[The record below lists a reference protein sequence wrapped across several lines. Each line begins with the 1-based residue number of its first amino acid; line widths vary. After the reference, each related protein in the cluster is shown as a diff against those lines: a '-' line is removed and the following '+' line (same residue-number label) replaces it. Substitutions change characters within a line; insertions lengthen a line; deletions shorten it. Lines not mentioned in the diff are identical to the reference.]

1 MNFSGMFETQIMLF
15 LIMILGV
22 ILRKKEILPREAK
35 GIITNLVIDVT
46 LPASIIKSFQ
56 MEFDMEILKGCLAVV
71 IVAVLIQFGTYILGM
86 FLYPGFPDGRKKVLQ
101 YATICSNAGILGNPI
116 AEGIFGTVGLLY
128 ASIYVIPQRIFMW
141 SVGLTYFTKAPDKK
155 TLVKKVATHPCILA
169 VVIGLVIMI
178 GQIELPAFLTL
189 TIKNVA
195 AGNTFLAMALIGLIL
210 SEVNVRE
217 MVDKET
223 LYYSFVR
230 LILIPLLVLIACRL
244 AHLDSLVIGVCVVL
258 SAMPAAS
265 VTAAMATK
273 YEKDEIFATKC
284 VVLSTILSMV
294 TVPAWCMILG

>member
-1 MNFSGMFETQIMLF
+1 MFETQIMLF

-71 IVAVLIQFGTYILGM
+71 IVAVLIQFGAYVLGM

-101 YATICSNAGILGNPI
+101 YATICSNAGVLGNPI

-169 VVIGLVIMI
+169 VAIGLVIMI

-230 LILIPLLVLIACRL
+230 LILIPLLVMIACRL
-244 AHLDSLVIGVCVVL
+244 THLDSLVIGVCVVL